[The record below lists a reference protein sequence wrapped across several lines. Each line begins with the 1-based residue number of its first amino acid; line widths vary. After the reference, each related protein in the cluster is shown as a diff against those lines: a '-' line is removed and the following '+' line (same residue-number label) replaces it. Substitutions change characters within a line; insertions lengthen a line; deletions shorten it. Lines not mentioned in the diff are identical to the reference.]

1 LELEVPKT
9 LGEKKMPKFDF
20 IEDADLREKA
30 ENAHKI
36 DVDQLT
42 IDLTNAAK
50 TQVDEAVGGLKTKN
64 SELLDEKKAQ
74 DAKLKLFEGYDP
86 KDLKTA
92 TDFYAKNKDAEFLK
106 DGTVEELI
114 EKKTSQLTSD
124 FETKIT
130 ELNTN
135 LTEAQTGKSTYKNL
149 FEGKTIDDGVRAEAI
164 KAGMLPTAV
173 EDAVMRGRSVFSL
186 DDNKQIEARDKDGK
200 LAQTEDKKVLTTKNW
215 VEGLKTT
222 SPHYWPGSQGAGAFG
237 GDGGPEGDRME
248 KLDAAAKSGDVAAY
262 RKIRDAKKKK

>member
-1 LELEVPKT
+1 MADFT
-9 LGEKKMPKFDF
+9 F
-20 IEDADLREKA
+20 IEDATLREKA

-42 IDLTNAAK
+42 ITLTDAAK
-50 TQVDEAVGGLKTKN
+50 TQVEEAVTGLKDKN
-64 SELLDEKKAQ
+64 GELLTEKKTAQ
-74 DAKLKLFEGYDP
+74 DALKIWDGYDV
-86 KDLKTA
+86 KTVKTA
-92 TDFYAKNKDAEFLK
+92 SEFYDKNKDAEFMI

-124 FETKIT
+124 FETQIN

-135 LTEAQTGKSTYKNL
+135 LTEAKTHGATYQGL
-149 FEGKTIDDGVRAEAI
+149 FESKTIDDGVREEAI

-186 DDNKQIEARDKDGK
+186 DDKKQIEARDADGK
-200 LAQTEDKKVLTTKNW
+200 LAVTEDKKVLTTKNW

-222 SPHYWPGSQGAGAFG
+222 SPHYWPDSKGAGAFG
-237 GDGGPEGDRME
+237 GQGNESDFNLKLQALADAGDTDG
-248 KLDAAAKSGDVAAY
+248 Y
-262 RKIRDAKKKK
+262 RKLRDSKKKKA